1 MKKLLSLCLMV
12 FCTTLLIAQ
21 KTSYDLPAGYD
32 RANHEFSDKTPK
44 SFSDH
49 ILPEGTRTM
58 RSDFS
63 EGFDDILLLPPLG
76 WALINNSNP
85 VGTTGWFQ
93 GSPGVFAAHS
103 GDPDSYI
110 GANFNNT
117 AGVGTISN
125 WLLTPEISMSD
136 GDVITFWTRTAT
148 NSIWADRL
156 QLRLSTNGNSTD
168 VGTLATDVGDFSTL
182 LLDINPTLIGNG
194 YPQTWTQYS
203 VTLSGI
209 GEDVDGR
216 IAFRYFVTNGGP
228 AGDNSN
234 YIGIDTF
241 SYESNGEE
249 PPPPPPAY
257 CDAGPTTLN
266 DSNVE
271 RVLISG
277 ENDTEIDHTGCPGVL
292 GVEDL
297 THLSVDLTRG
307 ETYTLEVTFGT
318 CGSAFPGAG
327 SVWIDWGQDFEFDP
341 ADLIHESTG
350 TPGTAPWDGPVTIS
364 FTVPANAELGNTVM
378 RVMQREFGSLPLDPC
393 GTFPWGSVMDF
404 GINVID
410 PPLARVQII
419 HNSAAVPVEVDIFA
433 DGELLLGGLD
443 FRHAT
448 PFLDLP
454 AGVEI
459 ELNIAPAGAGIDASV
474 FNTTVEFDPDGTY
487 IVVAAG
493 DLIKDTSFNIFKFDE
508 GREVAN
514 EPANTDVLAFHGST
528 DAGTVSIWETA
539 FFDGE
544 IIGDFE
550 FGDFEGYL
558 ELATAN
564 YILEVRDAAGE
575 NTIASYYAPL
585 ANLGLEGQALV
596 VLASG
601 FLNPPPDDKSDPL
614 AFGLYVALSG
624 GGPLIPLGDPPLIP
638 VSNWALYLG
647 VFLMISFVII
657 RFRRMI

>member
-32 RANHEFSDKTPK
+32 RANHEFTDKTPK

-148 NSIWADRL
+148 GSTWADRL

-228 AGDNSN
+228 AGANSN

-404 GINVID
+404 GITVID
-410 PPLARVQII
+410 
-419 HNSAAVPVEVDIFA
+419 AVE
-433 DGELLLGGLD
+433 
-443 FRHAT
+443 
-448 PFLDLP
+448 
-454 AGVEI
+454 EI
-459 ELNIAPAGAGIDASV
+459 IAPFDLAI
-474 FNTTVEFDPDGTY
+474 TTESLPIGNALFTWNHPE
-487 IVVAAG
+487 I
-493 DLIKDTSFNIFKFDE
+493 LIKDSTRDFVGFDVFLDDMDIPVETGLSDGVYLFEGLAAGSYTAGVRSVYDDGTS
-508 GREVAN
+508 
-514 EPANTDVLAFHGST
+514 DVITLDFE
-528 DAGTVSIWETA
+528 IL
-539 FFDGE
+539 E
-544 IIGDFE
+544 IIAPFDLAITTESPPIGNALFTWDHPEISSKDSTRDFLG
-550 FGDFEGYL
+550 FDVFLGG
-558 ELATAN
+558 
-564 YILEVRDAAGE
+564 ILEETG
-575 NTIASYYAPL
+575 
-585 ANLGLEGQALV
+585 
-596 VLASG
+596 
-601 FLNPPPDDKSDPL
+601 
-614 AFGLYVALSG
+614 LSG
-624 GGPLIPLGDPPLIP
+624 GEYLFVGLAAGSYTAGVRSVYDGGTSDIITLDFEIEEEPPFVDLPLT
-638 VSNWALYLG
+638 NWALYLTILLIG
-647 VFLMISFVII
+647 VFVIV
-657 RFRRMI
+657 RFRKMM